1 MNTDNDLET
10 LAPCPCGKVPECLP
24 GRHYRQVACRRCG
37 RRGPLAESEW
47 LAVKLWNNERMIAT
61 LCEWQP
67 IETAP
72 TDGRTILVYRE
83 DAGVFTALHGYG
95 EDETEPCWF
104 STDGEDLTPD
114 MVTHWMPLPD
124 PPK

>member
-1 MNTDNDLET
+1 MGDSDNVET
-10 LAPCPCGKVPECLP
+10 LEPCPCGKAPECLS
-24 GRHYRQVACRRCG
+24 GRHFRQVACRRCG
-37 RRGPLAESEW
+37 RRGPLAPDED
-47 LAVKLWNNERMIAT
+47 LAIRLWNNDYPH
-61 LCEWQP
+61 WQP

-72 TDGRTILVYRE
+72 KDGRTILVYRE
-83 DAGVFTALHGYG
+83 DAGVVTALYGYG

-114 MVTHWMPLPD
+114 MSTHWMPLPE